1 MGFAQA
7 QNQASYTEET
17 AKLLEQV
24 NLKTI
29 DGREMAEVPLKLV
42 LQLAIDRSVSLQI
55 SSLGNQ
61 EALHAVTAAKER
73 NTPSLTTSFGYSNNP
88 SLSASSSSST
98 SQLSGSSTS
107 SLSFSSGY
115 SLKTDSGLTYGLTY
129 AEKNKKSTV
138 LSRFRNRR

>member
-7 QNQASYTEET
+7 QNQTSYTEET

-24 NLKTI
+24 NLKTV

-42 LQLAIDRSVSLQI
+42 LQLAIDRSVLLQA
-55 SSLGNQ
+55 SKLGNQ
-61 EALHAVTAAKER
+61 AALHAVTAAQER

-88 SLSASSSSST
+88 SFT

-115 SLKTDSGLTYGLTY
+115 SLRTDSGLTYGLP
-129 AEKNKKSTV
+129 
-138 LSRFRNRR
+138 

>member
-7 QNQASYTEET
+7 QNQTSYTEET

-88 SLSASSSSST
+88 SFT

-115 SLKTDSGLTYGLTY
+115 SLRTDSGPDLWPDLC
-129 AEKNKKSTV
+129 
-138 LSRFRNRR
+138 